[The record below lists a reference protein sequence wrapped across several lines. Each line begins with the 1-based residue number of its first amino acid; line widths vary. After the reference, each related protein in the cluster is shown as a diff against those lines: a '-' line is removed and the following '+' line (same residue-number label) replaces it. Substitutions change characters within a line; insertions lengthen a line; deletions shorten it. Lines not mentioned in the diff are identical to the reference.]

1 MFIGAPTSKLG
12 DELVDD
18 VIEIID
24 GLVGQG
30 MTIVF
35 VAHRARV
42 AQNVVDRVILLD
54 DGLWIE
60 IASPDE
66 LFNKPK
72 QERTRQSLAKI

>member
-1 MFIGAPTSKLG
+1 MFFGALTSKLG

-24 GLVGQG
+24 GLAGQG
-30 MTIVF
+30 MTIVI
-35 VAHRARV
+35 VTHRARV
-42 AQNVVDRVILLD
+42 ARNVFDRVILLA
-54 DGLWIE
+54 DGLWVE
-60 IASPDE
+60 IDPPDE